1 MLKFF
6 AAMFGDRGSRRA
18 RVAHPRP
25 VRLGLE
31 ALSSRILPSAGCS
44 GAAAGASTQAARAA
58 MFSSATAGAS
68 DTTEHGGHECGAEH
82 ASLSASL
89 SNSSGATGTATF
101 SESNGVLKVSVTGA
115 TASTSLA
122 VSVDGTQ
129 VGSVTTDASGNGQAK
144 LTGVTAS
151 AGSTV
156 LVGDLTGAFAQVKL
170 SAALTGSTSATGTAS
185 FSTLTGKLKVSATG
199 LTAGTT
205 YDVAIDGAT
214 VGQITA
220 NSAGR
225 GKLHV
230 TPTGIAIAAGSM
242 VTFIATGDT
251 TAILTGMFA

>member
-1 MLKFF
+1 MLKFL
-6 AAMFGDRGSRRA
+6 ATMFGGQGR
-18 RVAHPRP
+18 RP
-25 VRLGLE
+25 VRVAQLCGSRLGVE
-31 ALSSRILPSAGCS
+31 ELSSRILPSAGCG
-44 GAAAGASTQAARAA
+44 GAAAGASTQAARGAL
-58 MFSSATAGAS
+58 FSSAIAGTDDS
-68 DTTEHGGHECGAEH
+68 FDHGGHECGAAH

-115 TASTSLA
+115 AASTSLA
-122 VSVDGTQ
+122 VSVDGTS
-129 VGSVTTDASGNGQAK
+129 VGTVTTDASGNGSAK

-156 LVGDLTGAFAQVKL
+156 LVGDLTGTFAQVKL
-170 SAALTGSTSATGTAS
+170 SASLTGTTGVTGTAS
-185 FSTLTGKLKVSATG
+185 FNTLTGKLRVSASG

-205 YDVAIDGAT
+205 YDVAVGGTT

-230 TPTGIAIAAGSM
+230 SPTGVTIASGSM

-251 TAILTGMFA
+251 TAILSGTFA